1 MITVLLPPGRLTAGD
16 VVTLDPAEIHHL
28 RVRRAGEVVPVQLR
42 DGQGLLATGVV
53 RSERGAVQ
61 VVVERAEQVARPVP
75 LRLAVAAGDRDRFAW
90 LVEKAT
96 ELGVT
101 EVVPVET
108 DRTAAVASRI
118 REGQLGRLRRRSLE
132 AIKQCGAPWAPVVHP
147 ARPLAE
153 LLADTLDGERWLA
166 DRSGQPPRPG
176 FGIGPVTVLVGPEG
190 GLSDQETESARAAGF
205 RPLRLAEHVLRFETA
220 AVAAAA
226 CAAAARVAQP
236 EGLHG

>member
-1 MITVLLPPGRLTAGD
+1 
-16 VVTLDPAEIHHL
+16 
-28 RVRRAGEVVPVQLR
+28 
-42 DGQGLLATGVV
+42 
-53 RSERGAVQ
+53 VQ
-61 VVVERAEQVARPVP
+61 VVVERAEQVARPLP

-101 EVVPVET
+101 ELVPVET

-118 REGQLGRLRRRSLE
+118 REGQLGRLRRRALE

-147 ARPLAE
+147 ACPLAE
-153 LLADTLDGERWLA
+153 FLAEALDGERWLA
-166 DRSGQPPRPG
+166 DRSGQPPGSG

-190 GLSDQETESARAAGF
+190 GLSDQETQSARAAGF

-236 EGLHG
+236 GGLHG

>member
-1 MITVLLPPGRLTAGD
+1 MITVLLPPGRLAAGD
-16 VVTLDPAEIHHL
+16 VVSLDPAEIHHL

-42 DGQGLLATGVV
+42 DGQGLLGAGVV

-61 VVVERAEQVARPVP
+61 VVVERAEQVARPLP

-101 EVVPVET
+101 ELVPVET

-118 REGQLGRLRRRSLE
+118 REGQLGRLRRRALE

-153 LLADTLDGERWLA
+153 FLAEALHGDRWLA
-166 DRSGQPPRPG
+166 DRSGQPPGSG
-176 FGIGPVTVLVGPEG
+176 FGVGPVTVLVGPEG
-190 GLSDQETESARAAGF
+190 GLSDQETQSARAAGF

-220 AVAAAA
+220 AVAGGPRAGG
-226 CAAAARVAQP
+226 ARVAQP
-236 EGLHG
+236 GGLHG